1 MGAEKAPASNA
12 EHLQNLGSQDTTY
25 EYDGPEASQ
34 LETFAYVGRN
44 VLQVV
49 GFKTDEFTSLCPKTG
64 QPDFASVDIAY
75 VPRELGVESKS
86 LKLYL
91 FRYRNHGSF
100 HEDCMNKV
108 AEDLVEVLDPKWL
121 RVVGDFT
128 KRGGIAIKP
137 ISEYV
142 AEGEERPSALIAQY
156 DGYPFQRQ

>member
-1 MGAEKAPASNA
+1 MSNA
-12 EHLQNLGSQDTTY
+12 EHLKNLGSQGTKY

-34 LETFAYVGRN
+34 LETFEYDAKDIK
-44 VLQVV
+44 QIV

-64 QPDFASVDIAY
+64 QPDFASIDIAY

-91 FRYRNHGSF
+91 FRFRNHGAF
-100 HEDCMNKV
+100 HEDCMNTI
-108 AEDLVEVLDPKWL
+108 ATDLVSVLNPLYL

-142 AEGEERPSALIAQY
+142 AEDYSRPTELIAQY
-156 DGYPFQRQ
+156 DGYKFTRQ